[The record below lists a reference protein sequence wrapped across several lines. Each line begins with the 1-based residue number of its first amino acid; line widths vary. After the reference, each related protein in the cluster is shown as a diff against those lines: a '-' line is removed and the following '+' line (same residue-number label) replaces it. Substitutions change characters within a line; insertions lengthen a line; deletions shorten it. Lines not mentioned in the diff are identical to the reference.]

1 MLYRFTKN
9 QPKKL
14 QCLRE
19 SCEKNASHSLSLLRV
34 CSAISLVLCCV
45 SGSVGQDWP
54 QWRGIDRNAMIND
67 PSLLKS
73 LPEGEIPKKWTAAVG
88 PGYSGPTIA
97 DGLVYLTD
105 RSPDDVRATERILC
119 FRATDGKLVWQHE
132 YPVQYKIGYEAS
144 GPRASVTIEGG
155 RAFAVGGMGMFHC
168 LEADSGQVLWARD
181 LNDQYKIDMPNW
193 GITTAPLVY
202 RDRVIQVAGGPGAC
216 LVALDVKTGEEIW
229 RALDDRA
236 GYSAPIL
243 VRQGETDVVV
253 CWTGE
258 SVSGIDP
265 IDGDVFWSI
274 PMLPRNMPIGV
285 PTPVIQGNKLFVSSF
300 YDGSLLINLAP
311 NQPQATTAW
320 RRIGIDERNTDALHA
335 MISNPII
342 KGDYIYGA
350 DSYGEFRCLELNSG
364 DRVWEDLSLVPK
376 ARWATVHIIR
386 NGEDEIIL
394 NDQGE
399 LLLTSLSP
407 KGPQIRSR
415 SQLIK
420 PTRRQLNRRNGV
432 VWSHP
437 AIAGGVIY
445 ARNDEL
451 LIAASL
457 RAAEE

>member
-1 MLYRFTKN
+1 MLYRFAKNPTKDSG
-9 QPKKL
+9 
-14 QCLRE
+14 CLRE
-19 SCEKNASHSLSLLRV
+19 RRERFASRMPLFLHIFA
-34 CSAISLVLCCV
+34 AISLIACFAGDIL
-45 SGSVGQDWP
+45 GQDWP
-54 QWRGIDRNAMIND
+54 QWRGIDRNATIDD
-67 PSLLKS
+67 PSLMKS
-73 LPEGEIPKKWTAAVG
+73 LPVGEIPKKWTVAVG

-168 LEADSGQVLWARD
+168 LEADSGKVLWARD

-202 RDRVIQVAGGPGAC
+202 RNRVIQVAGGPGAC
-216 LVALDVKTGEEIW
+216 LVALDVKTGNEIW

-258 SVSGIDP
+258 SVSGINP
-265 IDGDVFWSI
+265 TDGDVFWSI

-285 PTPVIQGNKLFVSSF
+285 PTPVIQGTKLFVSSF
-300 YDGSLLINLAP
+300 YDGSLLIDLAA
-311 NQPQATTAW
+311 NQPKATTDW

-342 KGDYIYGA
+342 KGDHIYGA
-350 DSYGEFRCLELNSG
+350 DSYGEFRCLELSTG

-399 LLLTSLSP
+399 LLLTRLSP
-407 KGPQIRSR
+407 QGPQIRSR

-437 AIAGGVIY
+437 AIADGVIY
-445 ARNDEL
+445 ARNDEV